1 MATMPIHLQAQPE
14 TGCAPP
20 NRNRLRVPF
29 GLRDGRVWAPR
40 EVEPGLACGC
50 VCPACHQPLIA
61 KAIGSSKRVPHFA
74 HGGELACETGAE
86 TGIHL
91 RAKQVIAD
99 RMRVLLPAWGGSL
112 LDRPNPPVGRDNL
125 RRLHEG
131 DQVDLASSQATLQE
145 VHPEYVMD
153 GFTPDVHA
161 LDADGELLIEIRYT
175 HAVDERKAE
184 RVRAGGYRMI
194 EIDLSGMDRDT
205 PHDPDAFERLVLD
218 EPGNRSWICCPTAE
232 GAWEE
237 SKRRL
242 DARIDEINRQIEKEA
257 QREQRQ
263 AQQRL
268 EALRAEADDK
278 KGRRAYMRQKL
289 RTPHL
294 AALAE
299 LTGLVTPSRVASL
312 TADLEAQGAEKIA
325 ELRHGLPPAL
335 DRACMAADEDDWIY
349 GVAPAL
355 WRLWLLRQFVLR
367 QNPGYRFNNRDVFQ
381 WVKSSFPIERGLYG
395 LFLAQYSGRR
405 QAREAG
411 YSKRTLD
418 FWAFTEEENALI
430 PNFYLP
436 VNRFTERLVRLGLL
450 KHVPDEVGGLEVA
463 QPPAHGTFP
472 EAVVAGTVRLPATCC
487 G

>member
-1 MATMPIHLQAQPE
+1 MATMSIHLQTQPE

-20 NRNRLRVPF
+20 NRNGLRVPF

-74 HGGELACETGAE
+74 HCGELACETGAE

-99 RMRVLLPAWGGSL
+99 RRRVLLPAWGGNL
-112 LDRPNPPVGRDNL
+112 LDRPNPPAGRDNL

-131 DQVDLASSQATLQE
+131 DQVNLASSEASLQE

-175 HAVDERKAE
+175 HAVDEQKAE

-194 EIDLSGMDRDT
+194 EINLSGMDRDT

-218 EPGNRSWICCPTAE
+218 DPGNRSWICCPTAE
-232 GAWEE
+232 GAWDE

-242 DARIDEINRQIEKEA
+242 DARIDEINRQIEEDA
-257 QREQRQ
+257 LREQQEAR
-263 AQQRL
+263 QRL
-268 EALRAEADDK
+268 EAFQAGAKDK
-278 KGRRAYMRQKL
+278 AGRRAFMRQKL
-289 RTPHL
+289 RTRHL
-294 AALAE
+294 PALAE
-299 LTGLVTPSRVASL
+299 LPKRVAPDRVASL
-312 TADLEAQGAEKIA
+312 TAEFEAQAADRIA
-325 ELRHGLPPAL
+325 ELRQGLPSAL
-335 DRACMAADEDDWIY
+335 ERACMAPDEDEWIY

-355 WRLWLLRQFVLR
+355 WRLSLLRHYVQRLG
-367 QNPGYRFNNRDVFQ
+367 PGDRINNRDVFQ
-381 WVKSSFPIERGLYG
+381 WVKRSFPIDMDLYG
-395 LFLAQYSGRR
+395 LFMAQYGARR
-405 QAREAG
+405 EAREAG
-411 YSKRTLD
+411 YHKRTLD

-436 VNRFTERLVRLGLL
+436 VNRFIERLAWLRLL
-450 KHVPDEVGGLEVA
+450 KPVAGEVGGYE
-463 QPPAHGTFP
+463 
-472 EAVVAGTVRLPATCC
+472 VVAPPEHGMFPDAAVAPD
-487 G
+487 